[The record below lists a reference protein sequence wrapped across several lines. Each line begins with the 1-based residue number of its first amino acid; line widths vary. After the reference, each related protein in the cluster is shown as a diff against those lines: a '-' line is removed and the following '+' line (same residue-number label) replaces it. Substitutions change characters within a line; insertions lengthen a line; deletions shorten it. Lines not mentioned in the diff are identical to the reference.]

1 MQASDDRA
9 REQLK
14 RESAKA
20 EFSSWW
26 KERKDIARE
35 RKIRKYS
42 EEKTKRQREGSRT
55 KILWKRERGVER
67 G

>member
-20 EFSSWW
+20 EFFRVGGR
-26 KERKDIARE
+26 KERTQVARE

-42 EEKTKRQREGSRT
+42 KEKRKRQREKAPGR
-55 KILWKRERGVER
+55 K
-67 G
+67 